1 MRYKRLYRSRR
12 RTVDPSGAS
21 DRGEDPKYL
30 IVDLSR
36 LIEFYDPTKS
46 KVQRRNH
53 LYQDPSFFRIVK
65 SIGIQDLIKALT
77 LQDPDRPGSI
87 LSEAWE
93 YLEQVHE
100 QMLQIVMEETALEMF
115 DNLMEDLHTDLE
127 LALLHS
133 AQQYCSTPI
142 LESYFL
148 DDWVSP
154 TVAVF
159 RNRDQ

>member
-1 MRYKRLYRSRR
+1 M
-12 RTVDPSGAS
+12 
-21 DRGEDPKYL
+21 
-30 IVDLSR
+30 
-36 LIEFYDPTKS
+36 
-46 KVQRRNH
+46 
-53 LYQDPSFFRIVK
+53 
-65 SIGIQDLIKALT
+65 
-77 LQDPDRPGSI
+77 
-87 LSEAWE
+87 SEAWE

-127 LALLHS
+127 LALLQS

>member
-12 RTVDPSGAS
+12 RLIDPSGAS

-30 IVDLSR
+30 IVELSR
-36 LIEFYDPTKS
+36 LIEFYDPAKPQ
-46 KVQRRNH
+46 VRRRNQ
-53 LYQDPSFFRIVK
+53 LYQDPSFFKIIK

-87 LSEAWE
+87 LSEAWD

-115 DNLMEDLHTDLE
+115 DNLMDDLHTDLE
-127 LALLHS
+127 LALLQS

-148 DDWVSP
+148 DQWVSP